1 MKKRIHNLTIEAKQN
16 VKGKITICILE
27 QKKRGFT
34 FSASNGFEIR
44 SGSFPDVPTSEDST
58 LFVRGGNRRLDQRI
72 MKVPNAAYLQNLRLA
87 IHEFNGTLIIPEK
100 IVDDKPR
107 KYEITEIIE

>member
-1 MKKRIHNLTIEAKQN
+1 MKKVKHNLTIEAKQD

-27 QKKRGFT
+27 QKKRGFI
-34 FSASNGFEIR
+34 FVASNGFEIR
-44 SGSFPDVPTSEDST
+44 SRSFPEVSINEDA
-58 LFVRGGNRRLDQRI
+58 FYVRGDNTRLNQRKI
-72 MKVPNAAYLQNLRLA
+72 KVPNAEYLQKLRLA